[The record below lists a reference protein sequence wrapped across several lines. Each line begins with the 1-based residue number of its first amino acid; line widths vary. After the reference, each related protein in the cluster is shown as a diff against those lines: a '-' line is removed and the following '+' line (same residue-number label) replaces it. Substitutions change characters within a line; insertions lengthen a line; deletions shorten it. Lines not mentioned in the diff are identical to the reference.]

1 MINHFVE
8 HSTIYSLVISF
19 IALIVS
25 IYSVWYTKLQN
36 RHNIEIE
43 FVDLDVYNNQPLI
56 NFHILNDSNS
66 SIKIENLTV
75 SSDVDVLLNYEPEPS
90 KPNQSHLFSMP
101 AIVPS
106 HYHSSNFEVPYT
118 ISPNESSTYTYYFSG
133 APSEIKI
140 TVETNQRI
148 DRWRTYKTWSFQFQ
162 QPYQYHDVQD

>member
-43 FVDLDVYNNQPLI
+43 FVDLDVYDSHPLI
-56 NFHILNDSNS
+56 NFHLLNDSNS

-75 SSDVDVLLNYEPEPS
+75 SSDVDVLLDYEPVGSDPYI
-90 KPNQSHLFSMP
+90 PGF
-101 AIVPS
+101 VPP
-106 HYHSSNFEVPYT
+106 HYRSSNFEVPYT
-118 ISPNESSTYTYYFSG
+118 ISPNESSTYTYYFNG

-148 DRWRTYKTWSFQFQ
+148 DRWRTYKIWSFQFD
-162 QPYQYHDVQD
+162 QPYQYYDVQD